1 MFVLLL
7 ATDYEG
13 EQLLGVYSSEEAA
26 HAASEGFIARHRSVM
41 GRLYGSESFVISEVQ
56 LDDDARYHW

>member
-26 HAASEGFIARHRSVM
+26 RAASEGFIARHRSVM
-41 GRLYGSESFVISEVQ
+41 GRLYGSESFEVREAQ
-56 LDDDARYHW
+56 LDADARYHW